1 MKIHEQ
7 VFITMR
13 TYCTFVSTFFIPK
26 MFVKWSR
33 FYVITCFSVSMLSR
47 SLIAQLTFF
56 GVFNWNIRGSNSF
69 SPIITIKSLR
79 RRKKCIQCLE
89 LIYAMAGLTI
99 NALKGKDGC
108 SSKRSRGRNING
120 QVVPGLTMNP
130 PFLGE

>member
-1 MKIHEQ
+1 MMIKTRLSTIKIHEQ

-13 TYCTFVSTFFIPK
+13 PYCTFVSTFFIPK

-79 RRKKCIQCLE
+79 RKKKCIQCLE

-99 NALKGKDGC
+99 NVLTREKMDVAAKDLEEEISMAKSC
-108 SSKRSRGRNING
+108 
-120 QVVPGLTMNP
+120 LD
-130 PFLGE
+130 